1 MASSSSGSQ
10 SQTPD
15 SLTQR
20 KFKSIARGRLA
31 EQAVVVILGFCAL
44 VSVAT
49 TVGIIYVLIS
59 ESAGFFWSDK
69 ISLTEYLSPGE
80 WEFGRLK
87 SDEVAE
93 DVVIR
98 HSIWP
103 LLSGTLRITFV
114 AMVIALPL
122 GLISA
127 VYLSEYA
134 PQRVRAF
141 LKPILEILAGIPTV
155 VLGYFAL
162 RFISPYL
169 LMPLGGF
176 TAFNATSA
184 GIAVGILCI
193 PLVSSL
199 TEDSLQAV
207 PRGLREAGFGLGGTR
222 FDVTVKVVI
231 PAALS
236 GIVSAFLLAFA
247 RAVGET
253 MVVALAA
260 GTNPVLTFDI
270 RQPSQTMTGYIVET
284 FQSEGVVPGTVH
296 YYSIYAVAIT
306 LFVVTFSI
314 TLLGQWV
321 RKRFQEAYE

>member
-1 MASSSSGSQ
+1 MV
-10 SQTPD
+10 T
-15 SLTQR
+15 
-20 KFKSIARGRLA
+20 
-31 EQAVVVILGFCAL
+31 AVLGFCAL

-49 TVGIIYVLIS
+49 TIGIVYVLVS
-59 ESAGFFWSDK
+59 ESAGFFLSDN
-69 ISLTEYLSPGE
+69 ITITDYLTPGD

-87 SDEVAE
+87 SDEVGE
-93 DVVIR
+93 DVVIK

-103 LLSGTLRITFV
+103 LLSGTLRITIV
-114 AMVIALPL
+114 AMFIALPL
-122 GLISA
+122 GLIAA

-134 PQRVRAF
+134 PERIRSF

-162 RFISPYL
+162 RFISPNL

-176 TAFNATSA
+176 TTFNATSA

-207 PRGLREAGFGLGGTR
+207 PKGLREAAFGLGGTR

-236 GIVSAFLLAFA
+236 GVVSAFLLAFA

-260 GTNPVLTFDI
+260 GTNPVLTADI

-284 FQSEGVVPGTVH
+284 FQSEGVVPGTVQ

-306 LFVVTFSI
+306 LFAITFSI

-321 RKRFQEAYE
+321 RKRFQETYQ

>member
-1 MASSSSGSQ
+1 MSSLPLDSDL
-10 SQTPD
+10 PD
-15 SLTQR
+15 SLKNR
-20 KFKSIARGRLA
+20 KFKSTQRGKFYENL
-31 EQAVVVILGFCAL
+31 VVAGLGFCAL
-44 VSVAT
+44 ISIGT
-49 TVGIIYVLIS
+49 TIGIIYVLIS
-59 ESAGFFWSDK
+59 ESFSFFFDK
-69 ISLTEYLSPGE
+69 NISLAEYFSPGD

-87 SDEVAE
+87 LEDGESDIQ
-93 DVVIR
+93 IR

-114 AMVIALPL
+114 AMVIAMPL

-134 PQRVRAF
+134 PRRVRAI

-169 LMPLGGF
+169 LVPLGGF
-176 TAFNATSA
+176 DSFNATSA

-193 PLVSSL
+193 PLISSL
-199 TEDSLQAV
+199 AEDSLQAV
-207 PRGLREAGFGLGGTR
+207 PKGLREAAFGLGGTR

-231 PAALS
+231 PAAVS

-260 GTNPVLTFDI
+260 GTNPVMTADL
-270 RQPSQTMTGYIVET
+270 RRPSQTMTGYIVET
-284 FQSEGVVPGTVH
+284 FQSEGVVPDTLP
-296 YYSIYAVAIT
+296 YSSLYAVAFT
-306 LFVVTFSI
+306 LFLLTFSI
-314 TLLGQWV
+314 TLFGQYI
-321 RKRFQEAYE
+321 RKRYQESYE

>member
-1 MASSSSGSQ
+1 MSSSPPDSDL
-10 SQTPD
+10 PD
-15 SLTQR
+15 SLKNR
-20 KFKSIARGRLA
+20 KFKSVQRGKFYENL
-31 EQAVVVILGFCAL
+31 VVACLGLCAL
-44 VSVAT
+44 ISIGT
-49 TVGIIYVLIS
+49 TIGIIYVLIS
-59 ESAGFFWSDK
+59 ESFSFFFDK
-69 ISLTEYLSPGE
+69 NISLAEYFSPGD

-87 SDEVAE
+87 LEDGDSDVQ
-93 DVVIR
+93 IR

-114 AMVIALPL
+114 AMLIAIPL
-122 GLISA
+122 GLVSA

-134 PQRVRAF
+134 PRRVRAI

-169 LMPLGGF
+169 LVPLGGF
-176 TAFNATSA
+176 DSFNATSA

-193 PLVSSL
+193 PLISSL
-199 TEDSLQAV
+199 AEDSLQAV
-207 PRGLREAGFGLGGTR
+207 PKGLREAAFGLGGTR

-231 PAALS
+231 PAAIS

-260 GTNPVLTFDI
+260 GTNPVMTADL
-270 RQPSQTMTGYIVET
+270 RRPSQTMTGYIVET
-284 FQSEGVVPGTVH
+284 FQSEGVVPDTLP
-296 YYSIYAVAIT
+296 YSSLYAVAFT
-306 LFVVTFSI
+306 LFLLTFSI
-314 TLLGQWV
+314 TLFGQYI
-321 RKRFQEAYE
+321 RKRYQESYE

>member
-1 MASSSSGSQ
+1 M
-10 SQTPD
+10 TE
-15 SLTQR
+15 
-20 KFKSIARGRLA
+20 RL
-31 EQAVVVILGFCAL
+31 VVGLLGFCAL
-44 VSVAT
+44 ISVAT
-49 TVGIIYVLIS
+49 TIGIVYVLIS
-59 ESAGFFWSDK
+59 ESAGFFLSED
-69 ISLTEYLSPGE
+69 ISLLSYFTPGE

-93 DVVIR
+93 GVQIK

-103 LLSGTLRITFV
+103 LLSGTLRITVV
-114 AMVIALPL
+114 AMFIAIPL

-134 PQRVRAF
+134 PEKVRSI

-169 LMPLGGF
+169 LIPLGGF
-176 TAFNATSA
+176 APFNATSA
-184 GIAVGILCI
+184 GIAVGILCV
-193 PLVSSL
+193 PLVCSL
-199 TEDSLQAV
+199 TEDSLRAV
-207 PRGLREAGFGLGGTR
+207 PRGLREAAFGLGGTR

-260 GTNPVLTFDI
+260 GTNPVLTADI

-284 FQSEGVVPGTVH
+284 FQSEGVVPGSVQ

-306 LFVVTFSI
+306 LFALTFSI
-314 TLLGQWV
+314 TLLGQYI
-321 RKRFQEAYE
+321 RKRFQETYQ

>member
-1 MASSSSGSQ
+1 M
-10 SQTPD
+10 PD
-15 SLTQR
+15 SLKNR
-20 KFKSIARGRLA
+20 KFKSTAKSRLA
-31 EQAVVVILGFCAL
+31 EKLVTTVLGFCAL

-49 TVGIIYVLIS
+49 TIGIVYVLVS
-59 ESAGFFWSDK
+59 ESAGFFLSDNV
-69 ISLTEYLSPGE
+69 SLVEYLTPGD

-87 SDEVAE
+87 SDEVDE
-93 DVVIR
+93 DVVIK

-103 LLSGTLRITFV
+103 LLSGTLRITVV
-114 AMVIALPL
+114 AMFIALPL
-122 GLISA
+122 GLVSA

-134 PQRVRAF
+134 PERVRAF

-169 LMPLGGF
+169 LIPLGGF
-176 TAFNATSA
+176 TTFNATSA

-207 PRGLREAGFGLGGTR
+207 PKGLREAAFGLGGTR
-222 FDVTVKVVI
+222 FDVTVKVVL

-236 GIVSAFLLAFA
+236 GVVSAFLLAFA

-260 GTNPVLTFDI
+260 GTNPVLTADI

-284 FQSEGVVPGTVH
+284 FQSEGVVPGTVQ

-306 LFVVTFSI
+306 LFVITFSI

-321 RKRFQEAYE
+321 RKRFQETYQ

>member
-1 MASSSSGSQ
+1 M
-10 SQTPD
+10 
-15 SLTQR
+15 LTE
-20 KFKSIARGRLA
+20 KLVTA
-31 EQAVVVILGFCAL
+31 ILGICAII
-44 VSVAT
+44 SVLT
-49 TVGIIYVLIS
+49 TIGIVYVLIS
-59 ESAGFFWSDK
+59 ESSGFFFSDTV
-69 ISLTEYLSPGE
+69 SLSSYLTPGD

-87 SDEVAE
+87 SDEVE
-93 DVVIR
+93 EGVIIK

-103 LLSGTLRITFV
+103 LLSGTLRITIV
-114 AMVIALPL
+114 AMLIAVPL

-134 PQRVRAF
+134 PERVRAV

-169 LMPLGGF
+169 LLPLGGF
-176 TAFNATSA
+176 TTFNATSA

-207 PRGLREAGFGLGGTR
+207 PKGLREAAFGLGGTR
-222 FDVTVKVVI
+222 FDVTVKVVL

-236 GIVSAFLLAFA
+236 GVVSAFLLAFA

-260 GTNPVLTFDI
+260 GTNPVLTADI

-284 FQSEGVVPGTVH
+284 FQAEGVEHGSPQ
-296 YYSIYAVAIT
+296 YYSIYAVAFT
-306 LFVVTFSI
+306 LFLITFSI

-321 RKRFQEAYE
+321 RKRYQESYQ